1 MVTVYHNPRCTTSR
15 EVLEI
20 LKKRGEEIK
29 IVKYLVDP
37 PTYEEMK
44 EILRKLNLRPMYLL
58 RKEEDLYKKN
68 FKGKYFTDDQWT
80 RILIDNP
87 ILIQRPVV
95 VRGNMAVV
103 ARPPKRVYELFE
115 SEKKKDEDSD

>member
-103 ARPPKRVYELFE
+103 ARPPKRINELFE
-115 SEKKKDEDSD
+115 TEKKKDEDSD

>member
-1 MVTVYHNPRCTTSR
+1 MITFYHNPRCTTSR
-15 EVLEI
+15 EALDM

-29 IVKYLVDP
+29 VIKYLVDP

-95 VRGNMAVV
+95 VRGEKAVV
-103 ARPPKRVYELFE
+103 ARPPKRINELFE
-115 SEKKKDEDSD
+115 TDKKRDEESD